1 MSILSKTEYLDQ
13 VNSLFPDQNT
23 QAISPSDL
31 RTMFIDL
38 GDSVN
43 SLLSGVNLY
52 SNNFREENPGL
63 NPENSRTIVIGQDNF
78 DKLFF
83 TGRNSVNNIA
93 IGYDLLKENYDGGN
107 NIAIGFN
114 TLECN
119 LYGNW
124 NIGIGTATL
133 SSNIQGESNVA
144 IGSYALSDNK
154 HGNFNVAL
162 GYGAGFYIAENDDYK
177 LFIGAHPNATSGC
190 QTQYDDGP
198 NPLIY
203 GEMDNLRVGIGVK
216 HLDSYG
222 VLQTSGDITPSVDY
236 QFNIGNSNRNWNSI
250 NETVYFSG
258 GKIGIGT
265 NSPSGDSGLMTVDG
279 NIVPKNNN
287 IYSLGATDLLWD
299 GYFND
304 ILVSGRAVINDI
316 EYNTLTECIYEC
328 TTLHLGSSG
337 LCSDG
342 DWSQASKVCGYLN
355 DAGIDGAGFIAHSSG
370 ASYIRD
376 YSWIFRSAEIDID
389 CLEEDSVYSRS
400 HWESNVSIRTLP
412 GRHVA
417 TDRILGDGKLSL
429 VKQSGC
435 HGIFLTTN
443 SPDKVHVGYE
453 RDLDANLAYLSGVD
467 VSFLGDSGVNDNYIV
482 SFASNQSGIDVGT
495 KYSSRVSE
503 EPHGFGFIYHDHKDE
518 LGYTNQI
525 KDRFSLHVYDSGNIN
540 PNLESLVVMRASGE
554 RGSGVVGITNVS
566 YADGSDGFLPE
577 TILNIHAQSGADL
590 RISSVGENESTIQI
604 LSNGNSP
611 ASGLEIAF
619 NPSDNSS
626 YFRTY
631 NTLDQY
637 TETIK
642 IHHSNNSVEI
652 VNGDLEILAGD
663 LEVRDNISV
672 GVEAHSIHDPLVIAS
687 TNINSGTIALKQQP
701 SDPSV
706 SSNFGKIYV
715 KENVLGGQTQSL
727 YFMDDGGNVHNMF
740 LSQDDPQDG
749 LIYSDEKGNTFGG
762 ITPNARPITQT
773 AYYNTAFGYESLNDI
788 ETGDYNTTLGYY
800 AGNENRYG
808 SRNTYLGYGT
818 FRNVEGS
825 YNTIIG
831 YNNNV
836 SGNFNHN
843 ISIGTSL
850 VTQTGDYLLQVGVGT
865 PTISGL
871 IGSDKRVYINANEFQ
886 VDNGFVYI
894 KDSYLKISHDDFD
907 NDVLEINHST
917 SGGRSIADINLID
930 NSNNDR
936 VDSFIAFNFI
946 DGDGDSRLLLHLD
959 HQADPMT
966 NSPDYDLPATARPY
980 AKLDGDLL
988 LRGAIRFADGYSLE
1002 SSSGIV
1008 SEGGTG
1014 IRYEYNES
1022 QGSGSLHLDFT
1033 DLFDV
1038 IETGLLDR
1046 HNSYLPIEIESGVEN
1061 IVSKISIDTLG
1072 DYISSGI
1079 PTPSMVVENCNIMIA
1094 NNTPLIQEQLNSG
1107 SVFIGCDVGLYA
1119 TGWLN
1124 TVMIGTQAGAYA
1136 RTPNP
1141 NLSVDTASIFLGYRA
1156 GYNADNLENGLFIGN
1171 NAGYWSSGASDSV
1184 FIGQNAGAF
1193 NSYSNSLGLGN
1204 NALRGKQDNQE
1215 EFGENNI
1222 EIITGLDYWESKLYG
1237 RDVSNKLNIQN
1248 VIAGDTSDQKISIG
1262 DAVLSPEAPL
1272 SVRKD
1277 SNIQAHEETPSGFI
1291 QTWVCNDDVFW
1302 GISCSGDGDL
1312 WHLRSGSGILS
1323 GINTL
1328 AETINGLSSSTL
1340 SFDISDGLSTALTIN
1355 NGDSI
1360 FVSGDKGVEVNRN
1373 SNNFVVTADGLS
1385 GILHGLIDASGNAI
1399 SGWAQPTF
1407 NDLSN
1412 RIDASGNAISGWV
1425 QPTFNDLSNRIDAS
1439 GNAISGWAQPTFDDL
1454 FYRIDASG
1462 TWLKSYIDGS
1472 GSAISGWAAAT
1483 FGTGSSSLTVKESDG
1498 SPSISNVQIINFSNG
1513 TVTDN
1518 GNGEVTVTN
1527 STGSSSYS
1535 FDVSDGKSPLLNVG
1549 NGDDIFVS
1557 GDKGVEV
1564 NLDNNNLVVT
1574 ADGLSGVLHSL
1585 IDASGNAISGWAQ
1598 PTFND
1603 LSNRIDASGN
1613 AISGWAQPTFDDLL
1627 HRIDASGNAISGW
1640 VQPTFDDLFHRIDA
1654 SGNAISGWAQPT
1666 FDDLFYRIDASGNA
1680 ISGWAQPTFNDL
1692 SNRIDTSGNA
1702 ISGWVESIRLTV
1714 SELDEVPLT
1723 NPVNEIKF
1731 PNNSVSDNFDGSVS
1745 ITFPSFTQFSFGVSD
1760 GLTAADTVAPNDT
1773 VYISGVSGIDV
1784 GYNSTDNKFTVQS
1797 KLGSGLTIV
1806 DEVIQPRLGS
1816 GLTLADNKIQTD
1828 GFASFDKVILT
1839 HDNYTFSTSDLPK
1852 KSGQLVADSGD
1863 STFQPNTIINSGG
1876 YLSLNHHYNDDSLLT
1891 ARESF
1896 HSGSLVFGGAYARV
1910 NTGYGYSP
1918 PPMLEGFASGL
1929 AGTHGQAQ
1937 YNIPNP
1943 VTYMTGSSGW
1953 LLVRDNN
1960 LQYDYNVPLINRDPS
1975 LAISGGD
1982 FVVATYINGEYR
1994 PIYISC
2000 SGCAD

>member
-1 MSILSKTEYLDQ
+1 MSILSKSEYLDQ

-43 SLLSGVNLY
+43 ALLSGVNLY

-63 NPENSRTIVIGQDNF
+63 NSENSRTIVIGQDNF

-124 NIGIGTATL
+124 NVGIGTATL

-154 HGNFNVAL
+154 HGNFNIAL

-216 HLDSYG
+216 HLDAYG

-265 NSPSGDSGLMTVDG
+265 NSPSGDSGLVTVDG
-279 NIVPKNNN
+279 NIVPKSKNV
-287 IYSLGATDLLWD
+287 YSLGATDLLWD

-316 EYNTLTECIYEC
+316 EYNTLTECLYEC

-337 LCSDG
+337 LCEDG

-443 SPDKVHVGYE
+443 SPDKVHIGYE

-467 VSFLGDSGVNDNYIV
+467 VSFLGNSGINDNYII

-503 EPHGFGFIYHDHKDE
+503 EPHGFGLIYHDHKDE
-518 LGYTNQI
+518 LGYNNQS

-540 PNLESLVVMRASGE
+540 PNLEALVVMRASGE
-554 RGSGVVGITNVS
+554 QGSGVVGITNVS

-577 TILNIHAQSGADL
+577 TILNVHAQSGADL

-611 ASGLEIAF
+611 ASGLEIAY

-631 NTLDQY
+631 NSLDQY
-637 TETIK
+637 TTNIK
-642 IHHSNNSVEI
+642 IHNSNNNVEI

-663 LEVRDNISV
+663 LEVRDNISI
-672 GVEAHSIHDPLVIAS
+672 GGEAHSIHDPLVIAS
-687 TNINSGTIALKQQP
+687 NNSNSGTIALKQQP
-701 SDPSV
+701 SDPSI
-706 SSNFGKIYV
+706 SSHFGKIYV

-808 SRNTYLGYGT
+808 SKNTYLGYGT

-850 VTQTGDYLLQVGVGT
+850 VTQTGDYLLQIGVGI

-871 IGSDKRVYINANEFQ
+871 TGSDKRVYINANEFQ

-1002 SSSGIV
+1002 SSSGII

-1014 IRYEYNES
+1014 VRYEYNES
-1022 QGSGSLHLDFT
+1022 AGSGRLHLDFT

-1046 HNSYLPIEIESGVEN
+1046 HNSFLPIEIESGVEN
-1061 IVSKISIDTLG
+1061 IISKISIDTLG

-1107 SVFIGCDVGLYA
+1107 SVFIGCDVGIHA
-1119 TGWLN
+1119 TGWRN

-1141 NLSVDTASIFLGYRA
+1141 DLAIDTASVFIGYRA
-1156 GYNADNLENGLFIGN
+1156 GFNADNLENGLFIGN
-1171 NAGYWSSGASDSV
+1171 NAGFWASGASDSV
-1184 FIGQNAGAF
+1184 FIGQNAGL
-1193 NSYSNSLGLGN
+1193 NSNFSNSLGLGN
-1204 NALRGKQDNQE
+1204 NSLRGQNNVE
-1215 EFGENNI
+1215 EFGQNNI
-1222 EIITGLDYWESKLYG
+1222 EIITGLDDNQRILYG

-1328 AETINGLSSSTL
+1328 AETVNGLSSSSL

-1360 FVSGDKGVEVNRN
+1360 FVSGDKGVEVNLN

-1385 GILHGLIDASGNAI
+1385 GVLHGLIDASGSAV
-1399 SGWAQPTF
+1399 SGWAQST
-1407 NDLSN
+1407 
-1412 RIDASGNAISGWV
+1412 IDASGA
-1425 QPTFNDLSNRIDAS
+1425 
-1439 GNAISGWAQPTFDDL
+1439 
-1454 FYRIDASG
+1454 
-1462 TWLKSYIDGS
+1462 WLKSYIDGS

-1483 FGTGSSSLTVKESDG
+1483 FGTGSSSLTVRESDG

-1527 STGSSSYS
+1527 SAGGSSYS
-1535 FDVSDGKSPLLNVG
+1535 FDMSDGKSPFLTVN
-1549 NGDDIFVS
+1549 NTDDVFIS
-1557 GDKGVEV
+1557 GEKGVDVTLNTNNFVV
-1564 NLDNNNLVVT
+1564 N
-1574 ADGLSGVLHSL
+1574 ADGLSGVLQHA
-1585 IDASGNAISGWAQ
+1585 IDASGSAVSGWAKDYVDSQ
-1598 PTFND
+1598 DHTD
-1603 LSNRIDASGN
+1603 LQLR
-1613 AISGWAQPTFDDLL
+1613 
-1627 HRIDASGNAISGW
+1627 
-1640 VQPTFDDLFHRIDA
+1640 
-1654 SGNAISGWAQPT
+1654 
-1666 FDDLFYRIDASGNA
+1666 
-1680 ISGWAQPTFNDL
+1680 
-1692 SNRIDTSGNA
+1692 
-1702 ISGWVESIRLTV
+1702 V
-1714 SELDEVPLT
+1714 SEVDS
-1723 NPVNEIKF
+1723 NPSVSPVGEIKF
-1731 PNNSVSDNFDGSVS
+1731 PNGSVSNNFDGSVTV
-1745 ITFPSFTQFSFGVSD
+1745 TFPTSTQFSFGVSN
-1760 GLTAADTVAPNDT
+1760 GLTATDTIAPNET
-1773 VYISGVSGIDV
+1773 VYVSGVSGIDV
-1784 GYNSTDNKFTVQS
+1784 GYNSTDNKFTIQS
-1797 KLGSGLTIV
+1797 KLGSGLTI
-1806 DEVIQPRLGS
+1806 S
-1816 GLTLADNKIQTD
+1816 DNKIQTD

-1891 ARESF
+1891 ARESS

-1929 AGTHGQAQ
+1929 AGTHGEAQ